1 MHDLVAADENSSHVF
16 VVSEKRDAVGTGQIV
31 ATGKIAGI
39 AVIAEYRIRGVARNP
54 GTGSS

>member
-1 MHDLVAADENSSHVF
+1 MF

-39 AVIAEYRIRGVARNP
+39 AVLRNTSNQLSVENA
-54 GTGSS
+54 GAGFKKKFLLCQ